1 MIYRKLDE
9 NWDYIFGCG
18 RNAYLEG
25 ADAVAQAIKSR
36 LLLLYSEWWEDLEDG
51 LPLWEKILGSS
62 GRPENLK
69 AVDFIFKDRI
79 QNTTGVLSILGY
91 DSEFQ
96 NRNYLFRC
104 AVETLFGTLIISNS
118 GVSEE

>member
-9 NWDYIFGCG
+9 NWDYIFGRG

-25 ADAVAQAIKSR
+25 ADAGAQAIKSR

-69 AVDFIFKDRI
+69 AVGFIFKDRI
-79 QNTTGVLSILGY
+79 
-91 DSEFQ
+91 
-96 NRNYLFRC
+96 
-104 AVETLFGTLIISNS
+104 
-118 GVSEE
+118 

>member
-9 NWDYIFGCG
+9 NWDYIFGRG
-18 RNAYLEG
+18 KNAYLEG

-79 QNTTGVLSILGY
+79 LGY

-118 GVSEE
+118 GVGEE